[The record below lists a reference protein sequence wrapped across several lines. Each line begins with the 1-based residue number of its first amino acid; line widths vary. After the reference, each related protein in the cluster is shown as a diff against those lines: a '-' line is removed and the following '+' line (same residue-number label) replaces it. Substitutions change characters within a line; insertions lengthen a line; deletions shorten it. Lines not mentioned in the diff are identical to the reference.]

1 MFDYNSPFSSFSTG
15 IINGADIMH
24 FTEEEKKQKL
34 RKAANLAKRYNLP
47 IEEALNSLNI
57 KNLSRED
64 IIYFHSLLRQDRWK
78 TIKNITLLP

>member
-15 IINGADIMH
+15 IINGADIMR

-64 IIYFHSLLRQDRWK
+64 IIYFHSFLRQDR
-78 TIKNITLLP
+78 